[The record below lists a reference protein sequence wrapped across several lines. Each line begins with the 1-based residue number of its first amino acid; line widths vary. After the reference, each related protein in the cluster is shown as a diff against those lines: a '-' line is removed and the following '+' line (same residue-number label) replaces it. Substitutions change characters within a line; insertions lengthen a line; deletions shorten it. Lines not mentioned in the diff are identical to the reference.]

1 VTTINSDTFGFMSH
15 QGEDTINLENGT
27 VVNSGYASLLI
38 KNTQGDT
45 VVNVTDGATL
55 NPANGILMQVMDN
68 DDSTTGMDTSTF
80 SFYTTHNEDAGW
92 PSENGNVSSEMTEDT
107 ESVEAGDMAGMIGA
121 DGTMGGEAPPD
132 GGPGG
137 PGGEAPPDG
146 GPGGGDM
153 GGGSSGPVV
162 NHLNVE
168 NTELTG
174 DIYNGSGY
182 YGETAVGVE
191 VNLGQDAVLNG
202 AIAQTETIHTDAINY
217 TSKVLPEGTSAEE
230 AGQLTAFTIDQYYY
244 IGHVANRYFNNG
256 DNTIAVNLTDNAV
269 WNITGDCLISSLS
282 IADGATVQALD
293 GAVTMTVDGAETE
306 LAPGDY
312 EGEIRLSY
320 TQAEPEEPEEEVSAV
335 EEAPEETPEAAVEAE
350 EASAPEA
357 SAEEAPAQTGSSVST
372 GAVVGIVVVILAII
386 AAVAVALKKKKK

>member
-1 VTTINSDTFGFMSH
+1 MG
-15 QGEDTINLENGT
+15 
-27 VVNSGYASLLI
+27 SG
-38 KNTQGDT
+38 
-45 VVNVTDGATL
+45 
-55 NPANGILMQVMDN
+55 
-68 DDSTTGMDTSTF
+68 
-80 SFYTTHNEDAGW
+80 
-92 PSENGNVSSEMTEDT
+92 SSE
-107 ESVEAGDMAGMIGA
+107 
-121 DGTMGGEAPPD
+121 
-132 GGPGG
+132 
-137 PGGEAPPDG
+137 
-146 GPGGGDM
+146 
-153 GGGSSGPVV
+153 PVV

-168 NTELTG
+168 NTELSG

-230 AGQLTAFTIDQYYY
+230 AGQLTSFTIDQYYY

-293 GAVTMTVDGAETE
+293 GTVTMTVDGAETE
-306 LAPGDY
+306 LVPGDY

-335 EEAPEETPEAAVEAE
+335 EQPEAPAEEAAVEAPAE

-357 SAEEAPAQTGSSVST
+357 SAAEEAPVPNASSVST
-372 GAVVGIVVVILAII
+372 GAVVGIVVVILVIV
-386 AAVAVALKKKKK
+386 AAVAVGLKKKKK

>member
-1 VTTINSDTFGFMSH
+1 
-15 QGEDTINLENGT
+15 
-27 VVNSGYASLLI
+27 
-38 KNTQGDT
+38 
-45 VVNVTDGATL
+45 
-55 NPANGILMQVMDN
+55 
-68 DDSTTGMDTSTF
+68 
-80 SFYTTHNEDAGW
+80 
-92 PSENGNVSSEMTEDT
+92 MTEDT

-137 PGGEAPPDG
+137 PGGETPPDG